1 MGQKVHPYGL
11 RLGVIYDWKS
21 RWFATRDYADL
32 LQEDLAIRRYIREH
46 MKRAAISRVEIE
58 RTAKRVKVDI
68 FTARP
73 GIVIGRRGAEVDRI
87 KRDLSE
93 MTGKDVQVNIQE
105 IDTPELDAFLVAQ
118 NVAEQL
124 EGRVSFRR
132 AMKRA
137 VQNAMRAGAKG
148 IKISCAGRLGGAEMA
163 RTEWYREGRV
173 PLQTLR
179 ADIDYGFCVARTTFG
194 VIGVKVWIYKGLI
207 GEPERKTR
215 ERAAEERRP
224 VSVRAGTI
232 AETEPEEEELVETAA
247 GPGDDEELE
256 YQEVE
261 ADVDAS

>member
-1 MGQKVHPYGL
+1 
-11 RLGVIYDWKS
+11 
-21 RWFATRDYADL
+21 
-32 LQEDLAIRRYIREH
+32 
-46 MKRAAISRVEIE
+46 
-58 RTAKRVKVDI
+58 
-68 FTARP
+68 
-73 GIVIGRRGAEVDRI
+73 
-87 KRDLSE
+87 
-93 MTGKDVQVNIQE
+93 
-105 IDTPELDAFLVAQ
+105 
-118 NVAEQL
+118 
-124 EGRVSFRR
+124 
-132 AMKRA
+132 
-137 VQNAMRAGAKG
+137 
-148 IKISCAGRLGGAEMA
+148 MA

-173 PLQTLR
+173 TLQTLR